1 MGLSVREA
9 ADEAAAGAL
18 WPVLRELRPHLDAD
32 AFIAAVAAQR
42 VEGYR
47 LIGAWRRDV
56 PLAAA
61 GFRVQH
67 MLAHGRL
74 LYVDDLV
81 TSEAS
86 RGQGVGKLVFDWLT
100 AEARRLGCAGIQL
113 DSGTWRHAAHAFYFA
128 RGMHVSSFHFVRGL
142 DA

>member
-18 WPVLRELRPHLDAD
+18 WSVMRELRPHLDEH
-32 AFIAAVAAQR
+32 AFVAAVSAQR
-42 VEGYR
+42 AEGYR
-47 LIGAWRRDV
+47 LIGAWRNDV

-61 GFRVQH
+61 GFRIQH

-81 TSEAS
+81 TAETS
-86 RGQGVGKLVFDWLT
+86 RGQGVGRAVFDWLT
-100 AEARRLGCAGIQL
+100 AEARRLHCAGIQL

-128 RGMHVSSFHFVRGL
+128 RGMHVSSFHFVLGL